1 MIEVLVGAACYLT
14 FFALVPGVGAAM
26 QAGALGLLLAA
37 AAYAVLLEKVRP
49 LPLSATESVMYVVG
63 VLYVILGMFQ
73 ELDAMLPSVAFLTT
87 VIMLSIISRTITL
100 DRFLDVGAGVALLC
114 VLTSIAVDHT
124 GVIAALSASVGR
136 GGLDRF
142 TPLGTTP
149 NLVGYTFGA
158 GAILM
163 ARRAIV
169 SKWILERMMMAAA
182 AMLSCTFVLAASAR
196 ASLVALIVAI
206 ILSVILEIRIGRLL
220 RMLWV
225 RIAGVTCVLVAVVF
239 NDKIT
244 GYFDRMLELDS
255 NTRGLASGGTGRTQL
270 WARGIAAVFS
280 DPMTFT
286 FGGGFRSSNSDLI
299 GFSTE
304 NSYISILLDS
314 GIFAGAA
321 IILVFCYAPIKA
333 LKLVSP
339 QERYTSSLVLLA
351 SFFTFLVVESFFN
364 RYLLAIG
371 NPISL
376 ISLTLLFSLSMR
388 QKLNGNSPSPK

>member
-1 MIEVLVGAACYLT
+1 MIEVMVGAACYLT
-14 FFALVPGVGAAM
+14 FFALVPGVGAVV
-26 QAGALGLLLAA
+26 QAAAVVLLLGA
-37 AAYAVLLEKVRP
+37 AAYALLLEKVRP
-49 LPLSATESVMYVVG
+49 IPISVTESVMYLAG
-63 VLYVILGMFQ
+63 VLYVIQGMFQ
-73 ELDAMLPSVAFLTT
+73 ELEPMLASVAFLATI
-87 VIMLSIISRTITL
+87 IMLSIISRTITL

-163 ARRAIV
+163 ARRVIV
-169 SKWILERMMMAAA
+169 SKMILERMTMAAA
-182 AMLSCTFVLAASAR
+182 ALLSCTFVLAASAR
-196 ASLVALIVAI
+196 ASLVALIVAAV
-206 ILSVILEIRIGRLL
+206 LSVILEIRIGRLIS
-220 RMLWV
+220 MIWV
-225 RIAGVTCVLVAVVF
+225 RVTALSCVLVGVVF
-239 NDKIT
+239 SEKVG
-244 GYFDRMLELDS
+244 GYFDRMLELES

-270 WARGIAAVFS
+270 WARGIAAVFG
-280 DPMTFT
+280 DPMTFI

-314 GIFAGAA
+314 GIFVGAA

-333 LKLVSP
+333 LKLTSP
-339 QERYTSSLVLLA
+339 QSRYASSLVLLA

-388 QKLNGNSPSPK
+388 RNPGENSPGA